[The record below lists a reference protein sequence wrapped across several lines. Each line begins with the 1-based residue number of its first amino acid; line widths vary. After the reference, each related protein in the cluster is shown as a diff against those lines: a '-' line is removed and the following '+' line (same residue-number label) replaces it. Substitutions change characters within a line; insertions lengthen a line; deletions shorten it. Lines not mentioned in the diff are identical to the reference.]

1 MNRWPH
7 PSILRLALP
16 ALLLLALLLA
26 AWPWRVR
33 SATSPASLN
42 AYLPFVAEEYPA
54 VLGDDF
60 FRGCAMAHC
69 EPGLSDHSLSNIP
82 TGTVARIWGPHRAA
96 GGSTY
101 GLGCTSNSH
110 IVACAYL
117 TGLSVYTGAG
127 HIQWEKDL
135 GVATWTSAPIV
146 TPLDTIVA
154 ASLGQ
159 LVHYDSQGNEMWRQ
173 DDFEGYAISPVIL
186 APDPVLIIATSGGQL
201 FAFDLWSGEQL
212 AGPYDIEY
220 VVGGRTYSC
229 RIINTPGVRIDHRR
243 FYVST
248 QCPGVTLDDIS
259 FLMAF
264 NFNAESEEGFSRD
277 WVYPYT
283 GYSGASPTV
292 IEDRIYFDGQ
302 PRLQP
307 DAPTV
312 FAVQDQTTHALELW
326 RRTMDGPLQTSLA
339 HDPRGGLWTFT
350 LRWAEDDFAPHPAIT
365 RLDEW
370 SGAPLQTLQADELIA
385 DDPAQPPPATPIS
398 IMTIAYHDGQPA
410 MLVGIAVPLDENQP
424 LCEVADEWLA
434 AIDLN
439 SGALL
444 WKVRTPVFNPVTGT
458 RHFFPTQFAFL
469 VHPLDGRDVV
479 VTAGACTGAIGIS
492 RLFVTP

>member
-7 PSILRLALP
+7 IPILHFALP
-16 ALLLLALLLA
+16 GALLLA
-26 AWPWRVR
+26 VLLGAVTWRVR
-33 SATSPASLN
+33 SAAPPAGLN
-42 AYLPFVAEEYPA
+42 AYLPFVAEEYP
-54 VLGDDF
+54 GIIDPEF

-69 EPGLSDHSLSNIP
+69 EPGLSDHTLSNIP

-101 GLGCTSNSH
+101 GLGCTANTR
-110 IVACAYL
+110 IAACAYL

-127 HIQWEKDL
+127 HIQWEKEL
-135 GVATWTSAPIV
+135 GVAAWTSAPIV
-146 TPLDTIVA
+146 TPLDTVVA

-159 LVHYDSQGNEMWRQ
+159 LVHYDAQGEELWRQ
-173 DDFEGYAISPVIL
+173 TDFDGYAISPVIL
-186 APDPVLIIATSGGQL
+186 APEPILIIATSGGQL
-201 FAFDLWSGEQL
+201 FAFDLWSGERL

-220 VVGGRTYSC
+220 MAGGLVYSC
-229 RIINTPGVRIDHRR
+229 RIINTPGVRVDHQR

-248 QCPGVTLDDIS
+248 QCPGVTLDDLS

-264 NFNAESEEGFSRD
+264 DFHLGSEEGFSRS
-277 WVYPYT
+277 WEYPYT

-292 IEDRIYFDGQ
+292 IDDRIYFDGQ

-307 DAPTV
+307 DAPTI
-312 FAVQDQTTHALELW
+312 FAVQDQETHAVELW
-326 RRTMDGPLQTSLA
+326 RRLMDGPLQTSLA

-350 LRWAEDDFAPHPAIT
+350 LRWAEDNFAPHPDIL

-370 SGAPLQTLQADELIA
+370 TGATLQTLPTDELIA
-385 DDPAQPPPATPIS
+385 DDPDNPPPATPIS
-398 IMTIAYHDGQPA
+398 IMTVAYHDSQPA
-410 MLVGIAVPLDENQP
+410 MLVGVAVPLDENQP

-434 AIDLN
+434 AIDLT
-439 SGALL
+439 SGDLL
-444 WKVRTPVFNPVTGT
+444 WKVRTPVFNPLTGT

-492 RLFVTP
+492 RLFVEP